1 MFKNLVKDITKIN
14 KNQVN
19 WIKPIGAAIC
29 SGLPILIGVLLN
41 QPRYGILASIGG
53 FSYLYIF
60 DEPYAQRIKK
70 MFLVAVAL
78 TITVTLGI
86 IVKPYPA
93 LVVLIVSL
101 IGAGVTYIFGVLK
114 IAGPG
119 PIFFVMSFTMFTGI
133 ELSKEEIPLVILLIF
148 IVGMFSWI
156 MSMIGYFFNPHGVE
170 LRKVRQ
176 LYLVLDE
183 FAEAIGTK
191 DITRSRNKVVNVLR
205 ETEQL
210 LTNGYK
216 PWKNSFLFNR
226 LVLLNEHANKLFL
239 EMLKIGVNKNGK
251 LPIEIINQ
259 IKKIP
264 LAIKDNN
271 NDNLMIKIDKINIEF
286 DLYKSLIYVLYDVE
300 AIINIDLEYIGSSIN
315 IFKESAWNKLIKAF
329 NKDSI
334 IFLYSIRYGVVLA
347 ISAIVAYKLNVVKP
361 YWIILSCASVM
372 CGPTIASTFNRG
384 IQRSI
389 GTIIGIF
396 LSVIILSIHPKGFL
410 LVIFNMC
417 LTVLTEITI
426 AKNYALA
433 AIFITPN
440 ALLIAEN
447 STHIYNTMYFAVPR
461 ITNILIGSLIG
472 VIGTYIISYKS
483 ASKRFNYL
491 IAELLRSHARALV
504 DLQYNHVKDN
514 GDIVKEKIYVDFT
527 NLKSTYI
534 SALGEFSKSR
544 KKLEM
549 LWPAIF
555 SLEHMSY
562 LLSQYYKNDEK
573 LSLDEDQLAELVLI
587 YIRIASDIE
596 QQKEIEY
603 RKIDE
608 IDKISDLCKELNI
621 FQEAYR
627 II

>member
-1 MFKNLVKDITKIN
+1 MFKNLVKDIIKMN

-29 SGLPILIGVLLN
+29 SGLPILIGLLLN

-53 FSYLYIF
+53 FSYLYMF

-70 MFLVAVAL
+70 MFLVAVGL
-78 TITVTLGI
+78 TITVALGI

-183 FAEAIGTK
+183 FAEAIGRK

-239 EMLKIGVNKNGK
+239 EMLKISVNKNEK
-251 LPIEIINQ
+251 LPTEIIDQ

-264 LAIKDNN
+264 LAIQDNKN
-271 NDNLMIKIDKINIEF
+271 KNIMIKIDKINIES

-300 AIINIDLEYIGSSIN
+300 AIINIDLEYIGSSVN
-315 IFKESAWNKLIKAF
+315 IFKESAWNKLIKSF
-329 NKDSI
+329 NKNSI

-372 CGPTIASTFNRG
+372 CGATIASTFNRG

-396 LSVIILSIHPKGFL
+396 LSVIILSIHPKGLL

-504 DLQYNHVKDN
+504 DLQYNNVKDN
-514 GDIVKEKIYVDFT
+514 VDIVKEKIYMDFT

-562 LLSQYYKNDEK
+562 LLSQYYKNSER
-573 LSLDEDQLAELVLI
+573 LSLNEDQLAELVLI
-587 YIRIASDIE
+587 YIRMASDIE
-596 QQKEIEY
+596 QQKEIKY
-603 RKIDE
+603 RKINE

-627 II
+627 MT